1 MSFLKQFR
9 PQFWKAGESSSG
21 PFRQMFNYRS
31 IWQKAILL
39 VSIATL
45 LPLLIIT
52 AVDYNYTEKS
62 IESEN
67 ILRTLRN
74 GSNIRRTISA
84 FLQERRS
91 ALTFIAKDNTREQ
104 LYKAVHLQGVL
115 NNLQESFSGFVDLGV
130 INQEGKQVSYVGP
143 YSLEGKDYSNQEW
156 FREMERQNFA
166 ISDVFLGYR
175 NSPHFVIEAKQ
186 SLADGSFL
194 VLRSAIDI
202 VELQDLL
209 HGLELS
215 GRADAFLI
223 NRQGIIQTPTLYHG
237 DVFAKLPY
245 QVPPFSERTEI
256 REELNQNGEKVFV
269 CSAYIPLSPYIL
281 VIVKDKGELM
291 KPWRD
296 TRIGLIWFLVVS
308 VTVILLVVF
317 GFTTYMVNS
326 MYLLDQRRLA
336 TLHKMEYSNKL
347 ASIGRLA
354 AGVAHEVNN
363 PLAIINEKAG
373 LIKDIFTYSK
383 PLQALG
389 QEGQNL
395 DATITRQLDSILN
408 SVERCGKI
416 TKRLLNF
423 ARHMDS
429 TIETIDLAA
438 IVREVLSFLHKEA
451 EYRNITVNVD
461 IASDIPPFKSDRG
474 KLQQIFLNII
484 NNAFAAMDKGGRLDI
499 HVKTLG
505 AAGVSATIT
514 DNGCGIAEAD
524 IGKIF
529 EPFFST
535 KTKQGGTGL
544 GLSITYGL
552 LLELGGKVNV
562 SSKVGEGTS
571 FIITL
576 PLEPPATSTE
586 K

>member
-1 MSFLKQFR
+1 MSILSQFQPHFL
-9 PQFWKAGESSSG
+9 KAGETTSG
-21 PFRQMFNYRS
+21 PFRQMFNYRR
-31 IWQKAILL
+31 IWKKALLL
-39 VSIATL
+39 VSLVTI
-45 LPLLIIT
+45 LPLVIIT
-52 AVDYNYTEKS
+52 AVDYNFTEKS

-67 ILRTLRN
+67 TLRTLRN
-74 GSNIRRTISA
+74 GSNARRTISYY
-84 FLQERRS
+84 LQEHRS
-91 ALTFIAKDNTREQ
+91 ALTFIARDNSPEQ
-104 LYKAVHLQGVL
+104 LKNTAHLQGVL
-115 NNLQESFSGFVDLGV
+115 NNLQESFSGFVDLG
-130 INQEGKQVSYVGP
+130 ILNQEGRQINYVGAFA
-143 YSLEGKDYSNQEW
+143 LEGKDYSNQEW
-156 FREMERQNFA
+156 FREMEKQNFA

-175 NSPHFVIEAKQ
+175 NAPHFVVEAKRN
-186 SLADGSFL
+186 LGDGSFL

-202 VELQDLL
+202 AQLQELL

-215 GRADAFLI
+215 GKGDAFLI

-237 DVFAKLPY
+237 EIFSKLPY
-245 QVPPFSERTEI
+245 AVPPFSGRTEI
-256 REELNQNGEKVFV
+256 REEKNENGDTVIV
-269 CSAYIPLSPYIL
+269 CSAYIPESPYIL
-281 VIVKDKGELM
+281 VIIKDKNELM
-291 KPWRD
+291 KPWRE
-296 TRIGLIWFLVVS
+296 TRLGLIGFLVVS
-308 VTVILLVVF
+308 VTVILLVIF

-326 MYLLDQRRLA
+326 MYLLDQRRLS

-373 LIKDIFTYSK
+373 LIKDLLVYANPWK
-383 PLQALG
+383 GNA
-389 QEGQNL
+389 EGEQFGVRLATLL
-395 DATITRQLDSILN
+395 DAILS

-429 TIETIDLAA
+429 TIEGIDLGG
-438 IVREVLSFLHKEA
+438 IIREVLSFLHKEA
-451 EYRNITVNVD
+451 EYRNITVNLD
-461 IASDIPPFKSDRG
+461 IAPDIPRFMSDRG

-484 NNAFAAMDKGGRLDI
+484 NNAFAAMHQGGRLDI
-499 HVKTLG
+499 TVTNLG
-505 AAGVSATIT
+505 ADGIRAVIT
-514 DNGCGIAEAD
+514 DNGCGIAEED

-562 SSKVGEGTS
+562 RSNLGEGTS
-571 FIITL
+571 FTITL
-576 PLEPPATSTE
+576 PLTPPATSTE

>member
-1 MSFLKQFR
+1 MSIFSQFQPHFL
-9 PQFWKAGESSSG
+9 KAGESTSG
-21 PFRQMFNYRS
+21 PFRQMFNYRR
-31 IWQKAILL
+31 IWKKAILL
-39 VSIATL
+39 VSLVTL
-45 LPLLIIT
+45 LPLVIIT
-52 AVDYNYTEKS
+52 AVDYNFTEKS

-67 ILRTLRN
+67 NLRTLRN
-74 GSNIRRTISA
+74 GSNTRRTISY
-84 FLQERRS
+84 FLQEHRS
-91 ALTFIAKDNTREQ
+91 ALTFISGDNSPEQ
-104 LYKAVHLQGVL
+104 LKDTAHLQGIL
-115 NNLQESFSGFVDLGV
+115 ANLQESFAGFVDLGV
-130 INQEGKQVSYVGP
+130 INQEGKQINYVGP
-143 YSLEGKDYSNQEW
+143 YGLEGKDYGNQEW

-175 NSPHFVIEAKQ
+175 NVPHFVVETKHN
-186 SLADGSFL
+186 LADGSFL
-194 VLRSAIDI
+194 VLRSDI
-202 VELQDLL
+202 EIAHLQELL

-215 GRADAFLI
+215 GRGDAFLI

-237 DVFAKLPY
+237 QVFSKLPY
-245 QVPPFSERTEI
+245 AVPPFSERTEI
-256 REELNQNGEKVFV
+256 REEISAHGEKVIF
-269 CSAYIPLSPYIL
+269 CSAYIPESPFIL
-281 VIVKDKGELM
+281 IIIKDRNELM

-296 TRIGLIWFLVVS
+296 TRLALIGFLVGS
-308 VTVILLVVF
+308 VTIIVLVIF

-336 TLHKMEYSNKL
+336 TLHQMEYSNKL

-363 PLAIINEKAG
+363 PLAIINEKTG
-373 LIKDIFTYSK
+373 LIKDLFVYSV
-383 PLQALG
+383 PWQWNE
-389 QEGQNL
+389 EGK
-395 DATITRQLDSILN
+395 AFSEKITQLLDSILA

-429 TIETIDLAA
+429 TIETIDLGN
-438 IVREVLSFLHKEA
+438 IINEVLSFLHKEA

-461 IASDIPPFKSDRG
+461 IAPDIPRFQSDRG

-484 NNAFAAMDKGGRLDI
+484 NNAFAAMNKGGRLEI
-499 HVKTLG
+499 VASNLG
-505 AAGVSATIT
+505 ADGIRAIVT
-514 DNGCGIAEAD
+514 DNGCGIAEED

-562 SSKVGEGTS
+562 SSKLGEGTS
-571 FIITL
+571 FTITL
-576 PLEPPATSTE
+576 PLTPPATTTE

>member
-1 MSFLKQFR
+1 MSIFSQFQPHFL
-9 PQFWKAGESSSG
+9 KAGESTSG
-21 PFRQMFNYRS
+21 PFRQMFNYRR
-31 IWQKAILL
+31 IWKKAILL
-39 VSIATL
+39 VSLVTL
-45 LPLLIIT
+45 LPLVIIT
-52 AVDYNYTEKS
+52 AVDYNFTEKS

-67 ILRTLRN
+67 NLRTLRN
-74 GSNIRRTISA
+74 GSNTRRTISY
-84 FLQERRS
+84 FLQEHRS
-91 ALTFIAKDNTREQ
+91 ALTFISGDNSPEQ
-104 LYKAVHLQGVL
+104 LKDTAHLQGIL
-115 NNLQESFSGFVDLGV
+115 ANLQESFAGFVDLGV
-130 INQEGKQVSYVGP
+130 INQEGKQINYVGP
-143 YSLEGKDYSNQEW
+143 YGLEGKDYGNQEW

-175 NSPHFVIEAKQ
+175 NVPHFVVETKHN
-186 SLADGSFL
+186 LANGSFL
-194 VLRSAIDI
+194 VLRSDI
-202 VELQDLL
+202 EIAHLQELL

-237 DVFAKLPY
+237 EVFSKLPY
-245 QVPPFSERTEI
+245 AVPPFSERTEI
-256 REELNQNGEKVFV
+256 REEKNKHGEKVIF
-269 CSAYIPLSPYIL
+269 CSAYIPESPFIL
-281 VIVKDKGELM
+281 IIVKDRNELM

-296 TRIGLIWFLVVS
+296 TRLALIGFLVGS
-308 VTVILLVVF
+308 VTVIVLVIF
-317 GFTTYMVNS
+317 GFATYMVNS

-336 TLHKMEYSNKL
+336 TLHQMEYSNKL

-373 LIKDIFTYSK
+373 LIKDLLVYANPWK
-383 PLQALG
+383 G
-389 QEGQNL
+389 NEEGEQFGTKLSTLL
-395 DATITRQLDSILN
+395 DAILS
-408 SVERCGKI
+408 SVARCGKI

-429 TIETIDLAA
+429 TIETIDLTN
-438 IVREVLSFLHKEA
+438 IISEVLSFLHKEA

-461 IASDIPPFKSDRG
+461 IAPDIPHFPSDRG

-484 NNAFAAMDKGGRLDI
+484 NNAFAAMNKGGRLEI
-499 HVKTLG
+499 AVSNLG
-505 AAGVSATIT
+505 EAGVRAIVT
-514 DNGCGIAEAD
+514 DNGCGIAEED

-552 LLELGGKVNV
+552 LLELGGKVEV
-562 SSKVGEGTS
+562 SSKLGEGTS
-571 FIITL
+571 FTVTL
-576 PLEPPATSTE
+576 PLTPPATTTE

>member
-1 MSFLKQFR
+1 MSILSQFR
-9 PQFWKAGESSSG
+9 PQFWQAGESATG
-21 PFRQMFNYRS
+21 PFRQMFNYRR
-31 IWQKAILL
+31 IWRKAILL
-39 VSIATL
+39 VSLVTL
-45 LPLLIIT
+45 LPLVIIT
-52 AVDYNYTEKS
+52 IVDYNYTEKS

-74 GSNIRRTISA
+74 GSNARRTISYY
-84 FLQERRS
+84 LQEHRS
-91 ALTFIAKDNTREQ
+91 ALTFITKDNSPEQ
-104 LYKAVHLQGVL
+104 LQNTAHLQGIL
-115 NNLQESFSGFVDLGV
+115 NNLQESFAGFVDLGV
-130 INQEGKQVSYVGP
+130 VNQEGKQINYVGP
-143 YSLEGKDYSNQEW
+143 YGLEGKDYSNQEW

-175 NSPHFVIEAKQ
+175 NVAHFVVEAKH

-202 VELQDLL
+202 VRLEELL

-215 GRADAFLI
+215 GRGDAFLI

-237 DVFAKLPY
+237 QVFSKLPY
-245 QVPPFSERTEI
+245 AVPHFSERTEI
-256 REELNQNGEKVFV
+256 REEKNKHGEKVIF
-269 CSAYIPLSPYIL
+269 CSAYIPESPYIL
-281 VIVKDKGELM
+281 IIIKDKNELM
-291 KPWRD
+291 KPWRE
-296 TRIGLIWFLVVS
+296 TRLGLIGFLVVS
-308 VTVILLVVF
+308 VTVILLVIF

-326 MYLLDQRRLA
+326 MYLLDQRRLS

-373 LIKDIFTYSK
+373 LIKDLLTYSNPWK
-383 PLQALG
+383 G
-389 QEGQNL
+389 DQEGEAFGAKIVILL
-395 DATITRQLDSILN
+395 DAILS
-408 SVERCGKI
+408 SVARCGKI

-429 TIETIDLAA
+429 TFESIDLAA
-438 IVREVLSFLHKEA
+438 IIREVLSFLHKEA
-451 EYRNITVNVD
+451 EYRNIAVKVD
-461 IASDIPPFKSDRG
+461 IAPDIPQFMSDRG

-484 NNAFAAMDKGGRLDI
+484 NNAFAAMNQGGRLEIAVTKD
-499 HVKTLG
+499 G
-505 AAGVSATIT
+505 PDGVTAVIS
-514 DNGCGIAEAD
+514 DNGCGIAEED

-562 SSKVGEGTS
+562 RSKQGEGTS
-571 FIITL
+571 FTITL
-576 PLEPPATSTE
+576 PLNPPATPTE